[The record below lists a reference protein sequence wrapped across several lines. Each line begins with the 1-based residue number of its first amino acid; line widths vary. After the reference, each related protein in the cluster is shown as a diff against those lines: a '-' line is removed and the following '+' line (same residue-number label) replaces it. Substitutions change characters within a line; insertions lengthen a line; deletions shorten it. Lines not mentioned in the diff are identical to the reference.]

1 MAEGRKKERGIV
13 EEAQIVLVSQKK
25 QQIVT
30 QIAVLQL
37 QLQVLQVL
45 QCWYNYL
52 VIISALFVLT
62 FSFAYE
68 NYIKLGQVNCAKLR
82 YSGYEKALDRW
93 KISFGG

>member
-1 MAEGRKKERGIV
+1 MAEGRKRERGIA
-13 EEAQIVLVSQKK
+13 EEALTVLVSQKK

-37 QLQVLQVL
+37 QLQLQLQVRL
-45 QCWYNYL
+45 Q
-52 VIISALFVLT
+52 VIISALFVFT

-82 YSGYEKALDRW
+82 YSGYEN
-93 KISFGG
+93 

>member
-1 MAEGRKKERGIV
+1 MAEGRKRERGIA
-13 EEAQIVLVSQKK
+13 EEALTVLVSQKK

-37 QLQVLQVL
+37 QLQLQL
-45 QCWYNYL
+45 Q
-52 VIISALFVLT
+52 VIISALFFFFT

-82 YSGYEKALDRW
+82 YSGYEN
-93 KISFGG
+93 

>member
-1 MAEGRKKERGIV
+1 MAEGRKRERGIA
-13 EEAQIVLVSQKK
+13 EEALTVLVSQKK

-37 QLQVLQVL
+37 QLQLQL
-45 QCWYNYL
+45 Q
-52 VIISALFVLT
+52 VIISALFVFT

-82 YSGYEKALDRW
+82 YSGYENWLGTRQVEY
-93 KISFGG
+93 